1 MLSTLER
8 RRWRWLGCLRP
19 QFNTFSNDYLPMFFG
34 KRADFSHNMAR
45 RDAFATS
52 SLDGSRGLLDLTIVV
67 DAGVLVNM
75 AKALRRD
82 SRCVGVGRYGAML
95 LAALSIQ
102 RIADEAGACEV
113 LWCAEGA
120 ANNGSLYDLQT
131 RVFRRVEA
139 YGLAHWARARLARG
153 ETSAVA
159 VAERLRERG
168 RHAVTVGEDVVDLAT
183 HDAASRA
190 YTLKPPSGCNVWE
203 AALLEAIGGGARIEE
218 STFSCEPLASPPEAF
233 DTSRR
238 ASHVDRDVLL
248 FASAFQGGNS
258 PHDAAAPPCML
269 EYVLASHGE
278 RRRAARARDFN
289 TLRAHQSRRAE
300 AMSVV
305 LAAGSY
311 IHETGE
317 IGQSPVEWL
326 CQRLHSRMTDNAE
339 KTFVPVDRAPGL
351 DTDFTTPSHYPFEV
365 VMDVVDNMPMN
376 VVVHT
381 WFHIASCVVSEA
393 AAADF
398 VKDWSP
404 GNPLPR
410 VAAPHIVENDLV
422 HGNVPQPL
430 AHLASL
436 RVCASANS
444 ARERRAALAAAR
456 AGAQVFSAP
465 ANAPPGSDAS

>member
-1 MLSTLER
+1 MLSTLKP
-8 RRWRWLGCLRP
+8 RWRWLRCLRP
-19 QFNTFSNDYLPMFFG
+19 KFNTFLNDYLPMFFG
-34 KRADFSHNMAR
+34 KRADIAHNMAR
-45 RDAFATS
+45 REAFAAS
-52 SLDGSRGLLDLTIVV
+52 SVDGSRGLQDLTIVV
-67 DAGVLVNM
+67 DGGVLVNM
-75 AKALRRD
+75 AEALRHD
-82 SRCVGVGRYGAML
+82 SRCVGVGEYGAML
-95 LAALSIQ
+95 LAVFSIQ

-113 LWCAEGA
+113 WWCAEGA
-120 ANNGSLYDLQT
+120 ANNGPLYDQQT
-131 RVFRRVEA
+131 RVFGRVQA
-139 YGLAHWARARLARG
+139 YGLARWVRAPKARG

-159 VAERLRERG
+159 VAECLRARG
-168 RHAVTVGEDVVDLAT
+168 RHAVAVGDDVLDLAT

-203 AALLEAIGGGARIEE
+203 AALLDAIGGGARIEE
-218 STFSCEPLASPPEAF
+218 STFSCEPLASPSEAF

-238 ASHVDRDVLL
+238 ASHVDSDVLL

-258 PHDAAAPPCML
+258 PHDGAAPPCML

-278 RRRAARARDFN
+278 RRYAARFRDFD

-326 CQRLHSRMTDNAE
+326 CQRLHSRMTDNAVRA
-339 KTFVPVDRAPGL
+339 FVPVDRAPGL
-351 DTDFTTPSHYPFEV
+351 DIEFTTPSHYPFEV

-376 VVVHT
+376 VVMHT

-404 GNPLPR
+404 ENPLPR
-410 VAAPHIVENDLV
+410 VAAPDLVENGLV

-430 AHLASL
+430 ARYASR

-456 AGAQVFSAP
+456 AAAQVFSAP